1 MRWRV
6 GAAKIEI
13 TPPLEVGILMS
24 SVERKW
30 APFEGIRMPLYAR
43 ALLVEGEGERVAV
56 VALDLLTVAGRAV
69 RGREAFRR
77 RILAASGGVVSPS
90 RLVLASTHTHSA
102 PDSMALTD
110 LYRTTPFREWT
121 NELVERVAEALR
133 EAAAR
138 LTPACLRVASG
149 KAEGL
154 SLNRR
159 LHRSRGV
166 PEIPRR
172 LAKEEDHSLDESI
185 NVAMFFGKE
194 ERPLALLVNA
204 TCHPVHEMCIPLIS
218 GDYPGVLSREL
229 ESRFPGSVCLF
240 LNGAAGNV
248 NPYTVSG
255 GAECAER
262 HGLRLVEESLSALD
276 MGREIETFTHRFC
289 REGVSLPL
297 RTMKGTPSR
306 RRLRADIVAWR
317 LGDAAFLFLPGEPF
331 VETGW
336 AIKRASPFP
345 WTAVVGY
352 AEDSIGYIPTEIAFE
367 EGGYETGPGRWSLLG
382 RGSEPLLRER
392 ALHLLRQ
399 VSDPF

>member
-1 MRWRV
+1 MKWRV

-24 SVERKW
+24 SVKREW
-30 APFEGIRMPLYAR
+30 TPFEGIRMPLYAR
-43 ALLVEGEGERVAV
+43 AIVVEGEGERVAV
-56 VALDLLTVAGRAV
+56 VALDLLMLAGRAV
-69 RGREAFRR
+69 GGREAFRR
-77 RILAASGGVVSPS
+77 RILTASGDVVSPS
-90 RLVLASTHTHSA
+90 RLVLTSTHTHSA

-121 NELVERVAEALR
+121 NRLVERIAEALR
-133 EAAAR
+133 QAADQ
-138 LTPACLRVASG
+138 LTPARLGIASG
-149 KAEGL
+149 KAQGL

-159 LHRSRGV
+159 LYRSQGV

-172 LAKEEDHSLDESI
+172 LAKEEEHSLDESV
-185 NVAMFFGKE
+185 NVATFTDSE
-194 ERPLALLVNA
+194 ERLLASLVNA
-204 TCHPVHEMCIPLIS
+204 TCHPVHEMCIPRIS

-229 ESRFPGSVCLF
+229 ENRFEGNVCLF
-240 LNGAAGNV
+240 LNGAAGNI
-248 NPYTVSG
+248 NPLTVSG

-262 HGLRLVEESLSALD
+262 HGLRLAEESLSALD
-276 MGREIETFTHRFC
+276 TRREVETSTHRFC

-306 RRLRADIVAWR
+306 RRRRADVIAWR
-317 LGDAAFLFLPGEPF
+317 LGEAVFLFLPGEPF

-352 AEDSIGYIPTEIAFE
+352 AEESIGYIPTEIAFE

-382 RGSEPLLRER
+382 RGSEPLLREK
-392 ALHLLRQ
+392 ALYLLHQ
-399 VSDPF
+399 VNQSR